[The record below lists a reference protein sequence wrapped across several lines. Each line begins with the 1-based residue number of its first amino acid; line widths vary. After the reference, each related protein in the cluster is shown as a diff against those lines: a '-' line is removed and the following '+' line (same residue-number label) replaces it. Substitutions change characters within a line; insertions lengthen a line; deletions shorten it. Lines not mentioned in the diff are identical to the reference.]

1 MNKTETL
8 NKILNKFSF
17 EDNETIENLRAIYD
31 GTATASDE
39 TVADFRSL
47 STEDGLTEEEI
58 EAVASST
65 DEEIR
70 SALTEYFKNFVSE
83 QIDDET
89 DNIREAVSDWFDD
102 HCHSDDFDSEY
113 ERQRYFRDLQ
123 DGNGDADYIYDE
135 VIDEIEYEY
144 MTNDEVSS
152 LIDDAIVD
160 EASYWAD

>member
-1 MNKTETL
+1 MNKIEIL
-8 NKILNKFSF
+8 NKILNRFSF
-17 EDNETIENLRAIYD
+17 EDNETTENLRAIYD

-47 STEDGLTEEEI
+47 NTEDGLTEEET
-58 EAVASST
+58 EAVTSST

-89 DNIREAVSDWFDD
+89 DNIREAVSDWFDG

-113 ERQRYFRDLQ
+113 QRQQYFRDLI
-123 DGNGDADYIYDE
+123 DGDGDADYIYDC

-144 MTNDEVSS
+144 MTEDEVNN
-152 LIDDAIVD
+152 LIDEAIVD

>member
-123 DGNGDADYIYDE
+123 DGNGDADYIYDC

-144 MTNDEVSS
+144 MTEDEVSK
-152 LIDDAIVD
+152 LIDEAIVD